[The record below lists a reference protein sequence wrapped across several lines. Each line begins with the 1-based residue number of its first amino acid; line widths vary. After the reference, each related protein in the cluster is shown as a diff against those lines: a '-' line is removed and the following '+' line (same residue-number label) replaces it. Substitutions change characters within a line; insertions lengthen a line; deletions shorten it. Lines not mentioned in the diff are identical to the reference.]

1 MSTVHSLPPR
11 TTVQPLQTGVS
22 QPLVRCATSC
32 DDLKNI
38 PSGPSSIVT
47 AHDVTVAATK
57 DVVGAI
63 FAAVAPLFVALLSLF
78 LPAPPRPGLLGS
90 SRASPRAPPPERR
103 YNTSTIVS
111 SSSST
116 IWSVTDVTSLL
127 PTHLS
132 DKSITG
138 RVARAKSCAS
148 GGEKDANNDGPGQ
161 CLERRSTDR
170 SA

>member
-47 AHDVTVAATK
+47 AHEVTVAAPK
-57 DVVGAI
+57 VVVGAT
-63 FAAVAPLFVALLSLF
+63 FAAVASLFVALLSLF
-78 LPAPPRPGLLGS
+78 LPAPPR
-90 SRASPRAPPPERR
+90 ASPCAPPPERR

-116 IWSVTDVTSLL
+116 TWSVTDVTSLL

-138 RVARAKSCAS
+138 RVARAKSCTS

-161 CLERRSTDR
+161 CLE
-170 SA
+170 